1 MPSEFP
7 QVDGSGA
14 PGEADAASPFSPI
27 ASLHLFVSLLGE
39 VEHATP
45 DAPGAFYDRLAEA
58 VCRLGAMQR
67 AVVLVY
73 DDVARRVRVVGSHLV
88 DIELFD
94 GHILAIESAP
104 IAGRAL
110 DLDQVLEGRAEELAP
125 PYDTLLGI
133 EHLVWVPLAAG
144 GRGFGVIVA
153 ERTEAP
159 LTEEQRE
166 VLKSLGKVCA
176 LALSARLATRQQVDG
191 RHLADRI
198 DLAREI
204 HERVVQRVFGV
215 VMALQSGALLDES
228 DQQRGAAEL
237 GAALDDLREAMAR
250 PLAATPKL
258 VTFSLREELVRL
270 AANAPEVDVAW
281 QKDVVIPTI
290 FEPVTQSVLGEAI
303 RNARRHAAPAHIE
316 VAVRGDADTVEL
328 EITNDG
334 VGPAQR
340 GGAGMGLRIAAFE
353 ALQHGASLT
362 FGPTGADHWHVRL
375 VLPRP
380 ESA

>member
-1 MPSEFP
+1 MELSPAE
-7 QVDGSGA
+7 GGA
-14 PGEADAASPFSPI
+14 TPFSPI

-45 DAPGAFYDRLAEA
+45 DAPGAFYNRLAEA
-58 VCRLGAMQR
+58 VCRLGSMRR
-67 AVVLVY
+67 AVVFVY
-73 DDVARRVRVVGSHLV
+73 DDVARRVRVVGSHEI

-94 GHILAIESAP
+94 GHILAIETAP

-110 DLDQVLEGRAEELAP
+110 DQDQVLEGNADELAA
-125 PYDTLLGI
+125 PYDTLLGL
-133 EHLVWVPLAAG
+133 EHLVCVPLAAG
-144 GRGFGVIVA
+144 GRGFGVIIA
-153 ERTEAP
+153 EGADRSLTDEEREA
-159 LTEEQRE
+159 LR
-166 VLKSLGKVCA
+166 SLGKVCA
-176 LALSARLATRQQVDG
+176 LALSARLATRQQSDA

-215 VMALQSGALLDES
+215 VMALQSGALLDEA
-228 DQQRGAAEL
+228 DQRRAAAEL
-237 GAALDDLREAMAR
+237 GAALDDLRDAMGR
-250 PLAATPKL
+250 PLAPTARL
-258 VTFSLREELVRL
+258 VTSTLRDELVRL
-270 AANAPEVDVAW
+270 EGNAPEGAIAVVW
-281 QKDVVIPTI
+281 QDGVTIPSI

-303 RNARRHAAPAHIE
+303 RNARRHASPGRIE

-334 VGPAQR
+334 VGAAQR

-362 FGPTGADHWHVRL
+362 FGPTGLEHWHVRL

-380 ESA
+380 EPA

>member
-1 MPSEFP
+1 MELTPAE
-7 QVDGSGA
+7 GGA
-14 PGEADAASPFSPI
+14 TPFSPI

-45 DAPGAFYDRLAEA
+45 DAPGAFYNRLAEA
-58 VCRLGAMQR
+58 VCRLGSMRR
-67 AVVLVY
+67 AVVFVY
-73 DDVARRVRVVGSHLV
+73 DDVARRVRVVGSHEI

-94 GHILAIESAP
+94 GHILAIETAP

-110 DLDQVLEGRAEELAP
+110 DQDQVLEGNADELAA
-125 PYDTLLGI
+125 PYDTLLGL
-133 EHLVWVPLAAG
+133 EHLVCVPLAAG
-144 GRGFGVIVA
+144 GRGFGVIIA
-153 ERTEAP
+153 EGADRSLTDEEREA
-159 LTEEQRE
+159 LR
-166 VLKSLGKVCA
+166 SLGKVCA
-176 LALSARLATRQQVDG
+176 LALSARLATRQQSDA

-215 VMALQSGALLDES
+215 VMALQSGALLDEA
-228 DQQRGAAEL
+228 DQRRAAAEL
-237 GAALDDLREAMAR
+237 GAALDDLRDAMGR
-250 PLAATPKL
+250 PLAPTARL
-258 VTFSLREELVRL
+258 VTSTLRDELVRL
-270 AANAPEVDVAW
+270 EGNAPEGAIAVVW
-281 QKDVVIPTI
+281 QDGVTIPSI

-303 RNARRHAAPAHIE
+303 RNARRHASPGRIE

-334 VGPAQR
+334 VGAAQR

-362 FGPTGADHWHVRL
+362 FGPTGLEHWHVRL

-380 ESA
+380 EPA

>member
-1 MPSEFP
+1 MSTE
-7 QVDGSGA
+7 QQ
-14 PGEADAASPFSPI
+14 PFSPI
-27 ASLHLFVSLLGE
+27 SALHVFVSLLGE
-39 VEHATP
+39 VEQATI
-45 DAPGAFYDRLAEA
+45 DAPGAFYNRLAEA
-58 VCRLGAMQR
+58 VCRLGSMPR
-67 AVVLVY
+67 AVVFVY
-73 DDVARRVRVVGSHLV
+73 DDVARRVRVVGSHAV

-110 DLDQVLEGRAEELAP
+110 DLDAVVEGRADELAA

-133 EHLVWVPLAAG
+133 EHLVVVPLAAG
-144 GRGFGVIVA
+144 GRGFGVIIA
-153 ERTEAP
+153 EGSDRR
-159 LTEEQRE
+159 LLDEERE
-166 VLKSLGKVCA
+166 VLRSLGKVCA
-176 LALSARLATRQQVDG
+176 LALSARLATRQQVDA

-198 DLAREI
+198 DLARDI

-215 VMALQSGALLDES
+215 VMALQSGALLDEA
-228 DQQRGAAEL
+228 DQRRAAAEL

-250 PLAATPKL
+250 PLAATPRL
-258 VTFSLREELVRL
+258 VTFSLREELKRL
-270 AANAPEVDVAW
+270 AANSPEVDVVW
-281 QKDVVIPTI
+281 QDGVDVPPI

-303 RNARRHAAPAHIE
+303 RNARRHAAPGRIE
-316 VAVRGDADTVEL
+316 VALRGDADTVEL

-362 FGPTGADHWHVRL
+362 FGPDGADHWHVRL

-380 ESA
+380 EHPHD

>member
-1 MPSEFP
+1 MEL
-7 QVDGSGA
+7 SGA
-14 PGEADAASPFSPI
+14 QGGATPFSPI

-45 DAPGAFYDRLAEA
+45 DAPGAFYNRLAEA
-58 VCRLGAMQR
+58 VCRLGSLRR
-67 AVVLVY
+67 AVVFVY
-73 DDVARRVRVVGSHLV
+73 DDVARRVRVVGSHQV

-94 GHILAIESAP
+94 GHILAIETAP

-110 DLDQVLEGRAEELAP
+110 DLDQVLEGSADELAP
-125 PYDTLLGI
+125 PYDTLLGL
-133 EHLVWVPLAAG
+133 EHLVCVPLAAG
-144 GRGFGVIVA
+144 GRGFGVIMA
-153 ERTEAP
+153 EGAARSLSEEEREA
-159 LTEEQRE
+159 LR
-166 VLKSLGKVCA
+166 SLGKVCA
-176 LALSARLATRQQVDG
+176 LALSARLATRQQSDA

-215 VMALQSGALLDES
+215 VMALQSGALLDEA
-228 DQQRGAAEL
+228 DQLRGAAEL
-237 GAALDDLREAMAR
+237 GAALDDLREAMGR
-250 PLAATPKL
+250 PLAATTRL
-258 VTFSLREELVRL
+258 VTSTLRDELVRL
-270 AANAPEVDVAW
+270 AANAPEGAI
-281 QKDVVIPTI
+281 DVVWQDGVTIPTI

-303 RNARRHAAPAHIE
+303 RNARRHATPEHIE

-334 VGPAQR
+334 VGAAQR

-353 ALQHGASLT
+353 SLQHGASLT
-362 FGPTGADHWHVRL
+362 FGPTGAEHWHVRL

-380 ESA
+380 EPA

>member
-1 MPSEFP
+1 MELT
-7 QVDGSGA
+7 GA
-14 PGEADAASPFSPI
+14 HGGATPFSPI

-45 DAPGAFYDRLAEA
+45 EAPGAFYNRLAEA
-58 VCRLGAMQR
+58 VCRLGSMRR
-67 AVVLVY
+67 AVVFVY
-73 DDVARRVRVVGSHLV
+73 DDVARRVRVVGSHEV

-94 GHILAIESAP
+94 GHILAIETAP

-110 DLDQVLEGRAEELAP
+110 DLDQVLEGSADELAA
-125 PYDTLLGI
+125 PYDTLLGL
-133 EHLVWVPLAAG
+133 EHLVCVPLAAG
-144 GRGFGVIVA
+144 GRGFGVIIA
-153 ERTEAP
+153 EGTQRSLSEEEREA
-159 LTEEQRE
+159 LR
-166 VLKSLGKVCA
+166 SLGKVCA
-176 LALSARLATRQQVDG
+176 LALSARLATRQQSDA

-215 VMALQSGALLDES
+215 VMALQSGALLDEA
-228 DQQRGAAEL
+228 DQRRAAAEL
-237 GAALDDLREAMAR
+237 GHALDDLRDAMGR
-250 PLAATPKL
+250 PLAATTRL
-258 VTFSLREELVRL
+258 VTSTLRDELVRL
-270 AANAPEVDVAW
+270 QGNAPDGAIEVAW
-281 QKDVVIPTI
+281 QDGLSIPTA

-303 RNARRHAAPAHIE
+303 RNARRHATPGHIA

-334 VGPAQR
+334 VSAAQR

-362 FGPTGADHWHVRL
+362 FGPTGPEHWHVRL

-380 ESA
+380 EPA

>member
-1 MPSEFP
+1 MDLERSQADETAPS
-7 QVDGSGA
+7 
-14 PGEADAASPFSPI
+14 DATAAPFSAI

-45 DAPGAFYDRLAEA
+45 DAPGAFYNRLAEA

-67 AVVLVY
+67 AVVFVY
-73 DDVARRVRVVGSHLV
+73 DDVARRVRVVGAHEV

-94 GHILAIESAP
+94 GAILAIESAP

-133 EHLVWVPLAAG
+133 ENLVWVPLAAG
-144 GRGFGVIVA
+144 GRGFGIIVA

-176 LALSARLATRQQVDG
+176 LALSARLATRAQVDA

-204 HERVVQRVFGV
+204 HERVVQRIFGV
-215 VMALQSGALLDES
+215 VMALQSGHQLPPD
-228 DQQRGAAEL
+228 DQERCGAEL
-237 GAALDDLREAMAR
+237 RGALDDLGEAMRR

-258 VTFSLREELVRL
+258 VTFTLREELERLVDAHADGLVVRWQ
-270 AANAPEVDVAW
+270 PEVD
-281 QKDVVIPTI
+281 IPDQ

-303 RNARRHAAPAHIE
+303 RNARRHAEPTRIDVSVE
-316 VAVRGDADTVEL
+316 GDDDTVAL

-334 VGPAQR
+334 VGPAQL
-340 GGAGMGLRIAAFE
+340 GGTGMGLRIAAFE
-353 ALQHGASLT
+353 ALQHGASLN
-362 FGPTGADHWHVRL
+362 FGPTGTDHWHVRL

-380 ESA
+380 EAA

>member
-1 MPSEFP
+1 M
-7 QVDGSGA
+7 DLD
-14 PGEADAASPFSPI
+14 DARRAAAPFSPI
-27 ASLHLFVSLLGE
+27 GSLHLFVSLLGE

-45 DAPGAFYDRLAEA
+45 DAPGAFYNRLAEA
-58 VCRLGAMQR
+58 VCRLGSLR
-67 AVVLVY
+67 SAVVFVY
-73 DDVARRVRVVGSHLV
+73 DDVARRVRVVGSHEV

-94 GHILAIESAP
+94 GHILAIETAP

-110 DLDQVLEGRAEELAP
+110 DLDQVLEGSADELTP

-133 EHLVWVPLAAG
+133 EHLVCVPLAAG
-144 GRGFGVIVA
+144 GRGFGVILA
-153 ERTEAP
+153 EGSERS
-159 LTEEQRE
+159 LTEEERE
-166 VLKSLGKVCA
+166 ALRSLGKVCA

-198 DLAREI
+198 DLARDI

-215 VMALQSGALLDES
+215 VMALQSGALLHEA
-228 DQQRGAAEL
+228 DQRRAAAEL

-258 VTFSLREELVRL
+258 VTSTLRDELVRL
-270 AANAPEVDVAW
+270 QQAAPEGALEVRW
-281 QKDVVIPTI
+281 QEDVVVPGI

-303 RNARRHAAPAHIE
+303 RNARRHATPDHIE

-334 VGPAQR
+334 VGAAQR
-340 GGAGMGLRIAAFE
+340 SGAGMGLRIAAFE

-362 FGPTGADHWHVRL
+362 FGPAGAEHWHVRL

-380 ESA
+380 EPA

>member
-1 MPSEFP
+1 MGPDPAGPAE
-7 QVDGSGA
+7 VA
-14 PGEADAASPFSPI
+14 HRFSPI
-27 ASLHLFVSLLGE
+27 ASLHTFVSLLGE

-45 DAPGAFYDRLAEA
+45 DAPGAFYNRLAEA
-58 VCRLGAMQR
+58 VCVLGAMQR
-67 AVVLVY
+67 AVVFVY

-110 DLDQVLEGRAEELAP
+110 DLDQVLEGRADELAP

-133 EHLVWVPLAAG
+133 ERLVWVPLAAG

-153 ERTEAP
+153 ERSEAP

-166 VLKSLGKVCA
+166 VLKSLGKISA
-176 LALSARLATRQQVDG
+176 LALSARLATRTQVDG

-198 DLAREI
+198 DLARDI

-215 VMALQSGALLDES
+215 VMALQSGALLNES
-228 DQQRGAAEL
+228 DQRRAAAEL

-258 VTFSLREELVRL
+258 VTFTLREELARL
-270 AANAPEVDVAW
+270 EANSAEVVIAW
-281 QKDVVIPTI
+281 QDGVEIPVM

-303 RNARRHAAPAHIE
+303 RNARRHAAPARIE

-340 GGAGMGLRIAAFE
+340 GGAGMGLRVAAFE

-362 FGPTGADHWHVRL
+362 FGPDGTDHWHVRL

>member
-1 MPSEFP
+1 MELT
-7 QVDGSGA
+7 DADGA
-14 PGEADAASPFSPI
+14 PTPFSPI

-45 DAPGAFYDRLAEA
+45 DAPGAFYNRLAEA
-58 VCRLGAMQR
+58 VCRLGSMR
-67 AVVLVY
+67 SAVVFVY
-73 DDVARRVRVVGSHLV
+73 DDVARRVRVVGSHAI
-88 DIELFD
+88 DIALFD
-94 GHILAIESAP
+94 GHILAIETAP

-110 DLDQVLEGRAEELAP
+110 DLDQVLEGSADELAA

-133 EHLVWVPLAAG
+133 EHLVCVPLAAG
-144 GRGFGVIVA
+144 GRGFGVILA
-153 ERTEAP
+153 EGSERSLPDDEREA
-159 LTEEQRE
+159 LR
-166 VLKSLGKVCA
+166 SLGKVCA
-176 LALSARLATRQQVDG
+176 LALSARLATRQQSDA

-215 VMALQSGALLDES
+215 VMALQSGALLDEA
-228 DQQRGAAEL
+228 DQRRAAAEL
-237 GAALDDLREAMAR
+237 GAALDDLRDAMGR
-250 PLAATPKL
+250 PLAPTARL
-258 VTFSLREELVRL
+258 VTSTLRAELVRL
-270 AANAPEVDVAW
+270 AENASNDRIDVRW
-281 QKDVVIPTI
+281 QDGVTIPTV

-303 RNARRHAAPAHIE
+303 RNARRHATPEHIE
-316 VAVRGDADTVEL
+316 IAVRGDADTVEL

-334 VGPAQR
+334 VGAAQR

-362 FGPTGADHWHVRL
+362 FGPTGAEHWHVRL

-380 ESA
+380 EPA

>member
-1 MPSEFP
+1 M
-7 QVDGSGA
+7 DLTDADGA
-14 PGEADAASPFSPI
+14 PTPFSPI

-45 DAPGAFYDRLAEA
+45 DAPGAFYNRLAEA
-58 VCRLGAMQR
+58 VCRLGSMR
-67 AVVLVY
+67 SAVVFVY
-73 DDVARRVRVVGSHLV
+73 DDVARRVRVVGSHAI
-88 DIELFD
+88 DIALFD
-94 GHILAIESAP
+94 GHILAIETAP

-110 DLDQVLEGRAEELAP
+110 DLDQVLEGSADELAA

-133 EHLVWVPLAAG
+133 EHLVCVPLAAG
-144 GRGFGVIVA
+144 GRGFGVILA
-153 ERTEAP
+153 EGSERSLPDDEREA
-159 LTEEQRE
+159 LR
-166 VLKSLGKVCA
+166 SLGKVCA
-176 LALSARLATRQQVDG
+176 LALSARLATRQQSDA

-215 VMALQSGALLDES
+215 VMALQSGALLDEA
-228 DQQRGAAEL
+228 DQRRAAAEL
-237 GAALDDLREAMAR
+237 GAALDDLRDAMGR
-250 PLAATPKL
+250 PLAPTARL
-258 VTFSLREELVRL
+258 VTSTLRAELVRL
-270 AANAPEVDVAW
+270 EENASDDRIDVRW
-281 QKDVVIPTI
+281 QDGVTIPTV

-303 RNARRHAAPAHIE
+303 RNARRHATPEHIE
-316 VAVRGDADTVEL
+316 IAVRGDADTVEL

-334 VGPAQR
+334 VGAAQR

-362 FGPTGADHWHVRL
+362 FGPTGAEHWHVRL

-380 ESA
+380 EPA

>member
-1 MPSEFP
+1 MELTPAE
-7 QVDGSGA
+7 GGA
-14 PGEADAASPFSPI
+14 TPFSPI

-45 DAPGAFYDRLAEA
+45 DAPGAFYNRLAEA
-58 VCRLGAMQR
+58 VCRLGSMRR
-67 AVVLVY
+67 AVVFVY
-73 DDVARRVRVVGSHLV
+73 DDVARRVRVVGSHEV

-94 GHILAIESAP
+94 GHILAIETAP

-110 DLDQVLEGRAEELAP
+110 DQDQVLEGNADELAA
-125 PYDTLLGI
+125 PYDTLLGL
-133 EHLVWVPLAAG
+133 EHLVCVPLAAG
-144 GRGFGVIVA
+144 GRGFGVIIA
-153 ERTEAP
+153 EGADRSLTDEEREA
-159 LTEEQRE
+159 LR
-166 VLKSLGKVCA
+166 SLGKVCA
-176 LALSARLATRQQVDG
+176 LALSARLATRQQSDA

-215 VMALQSGALLDES
+215 VMALQSGALLDEA
-228 DQQRGAAEL
+228 DQRRAAAEL
-237 GAALDDLREAMAR
+237 GAALDDLRDAMGR
-250 PLAATPKL
+250 PLAPTARL
-258 VTFSLREELVRL
+258 VTSTLRDELVRL
-270 AANAPEVDVAW
+270 EGNAPEGAIAVVW
-281 QKDVVIPTI
+281 QDGVTIPSI

-303 RNARRHAAPAHIE
+303 RNARRHASPERIE

-334 VGPAQR
+334 VGAAQR

-362 FGPTGADHWHVRL
+362 FGPTGPEHWHVRL

-380 ESA
+380 EPA

>member
-1 MPSEFP
+1 MGL
-7 QVDGSGA
+7 DAGSTT
-14 PGEADAASPFSPI
+14 DAAHFSPI
-27 ASLHLFVSLLGE
+27 GSLHTFVSLLGE
-39 VEHATP
+39 VEQATP
-45 DAPGAFYDRLAEA
+45 DAPGAFYNRLAEA

-67 AVVLVY
+67 AVVFVY

-110 DLDQVLEGRAEELAP
+110 DLDQVLEGRADELAP

-133 EHLVWVPLAAG
+133 ERLVCVPLAAG

-153 ERTEAP
+153 ERSEAP

-166 VLKSLGKVCA
+166 VLKSLGKISA

-198 DLAREI
+198 DLARDI

-215 VMALQSGALLDES
+215 VMALQSGALLNES
-228 DQQRGAAEL
+228 DQRRAAAEL

-258 VTFSLREELVRL
+258 VTFTLREEVGRL
-270 AANAPEVDVAW
+270 AANSPEVEVVW
-281 QKDVVIPTI
+281 QDGVEIPAI

-316 VAVRGDADTVEL
+316 VAIRGDADTVDL

-362 FGPTGADHWHVRL
+362 FGPTGAEHWHVRL

-380 ESA
+380 

>member
-1 MPSEFP
+1 M
-7 QVDGSGA
+7 DLTDADGA
-14 PGEADAASPFSPI
+14 PTPFSPI

-45 DAPGAFYDRLAEA
+45 DAPGAFYNRLAEA
-58 VCRLGAMQR
+58 VCRLGSMR
-67 AVVLVY
+67 SAVVFVY
-73 DDVARRVRVVGSHLV
+73 DDVARRVRVVGSHAI
-88 DIELFD
+88 DIALFD
-94 GHILAIESAP
+94 GHILAIETAP

-110 DLDQVLEGRAEELAP
+110 DLDQVLEGSADELAA

-133 EHLVWVPLAAG
+133 EHLVCVPLAAG
-144 GRGFGVIVA
+144 GRGFGVILA
-153 ERTEAP
+153 EGSERSLPDEEREA
-159 LTEEQRE
+159 LR
-166 VLKSLGKVCA
+166 SLGKVCA
-176 LALSARLATRQQVDG
+176 LALSARLATRQQSDA

-215 VMALQSGALLDES
+215 VMALQSGALLDEA
-228 DQQRGAAEL
+228 DQRRAAAEL
-237 GAALDDLREAMAR
+237 GAALDDLRDAMGR
-250 PLAATPKL
+250 PLAPTARL
-258 VTFSLREELVRL
+258 VTSTLRAELVRL
-270 AANAPEVDVAW
+270 EENASDDRIDVRW
-281 QKDVVIPTI
+281 QDGVTIPTV

-303 RNARRHAAPAHIE
+303 RNARRHATPEHIE
-316 VAVRGDADTVEL
+316 IAVRGDADTVEL

-334 VGPAQR
+334 VGAAQR

-362 FGPTGADHWHVRL
+362 FGPTGAEHWHVRL

-380 ESA
+380 EPA

>member
-1 MPSEFP
+1 MDLERT
-7 QVDGSGA
+7 G
-14 PGEADAASPFSPI
+14 PFSPI
-27 ASLHLFVSLLGE
+27 SALHLFVSLLGE
-39 VEHATP
+39 VEQATP
-45 DAPGAFYDRLAEA
+45 DAPGAFYNRLAEA
-58 VCRLGAMQR
+58 VCRLGSMQR
-67 AVVLVY
+67 AVVFVY
-73 DDVARRVRVVGSHLV
+73 DDVARRVRVVGSHEV

-94 GHILAIESAP
+94 GHILAVESAP
-104 IAGRAL
+104 ITARAL
-110 DLDQVLEGRAEELAP
+110 ELDQVIEGRADELAA

-133 EHLVWVPLAAG
+133 DHLVVVPLAAG

-153 ERTEAP
+153 EGSDRRLP
-159 LTEEQRE
+159 DEERE
-166 VLKSLGKVCA
+166 VLRSLGKVCA
-176 LALSARLATRQQVDG
+176 LALSARLATRQQVDA

-215 VMALQSGALLDES
+215 VMALQSGALLDEA
-228 DQQRGAAEL
+228 DQRRGAAEL
-237 GAALDDLREAMAR
+237 GAALDDLRDAMAR

-258 VTFSLREELVRL
+258 VTFTLDDELVRL
-270 AANAPEVDVAW
+270 EANSPEVEIVW
-281 QKDVVIPTI
+281 QDGVEIPPL

-303 RNARRHAAPAHIE
+303 RNARRHAAPGRIE

-362 FGPTGADHWHVRL
+362 FGPTGAEHWHVRL

-380 ESA
+380 